1 MFSNPAAGCVLR
13 KGRQH
18 CLVLKPAVQRIDEA
32 EDLAEVVREYETQ
45 LAANRWGQGQGL
57 GGHHVHS
64 LLHGDRH
71 TPRFSAAK
79 WRRLKYRPC

>member
-1 MFSNPAAGCVLR
+1 MLR

-45 LAANRWGQGQGL
+45 LAANRWGRE
-57 GGHHVHS
+57 
-64 LLHGDRH
+64 GDGTAPERS
-71 TPRFSAAK
+71 PCAQPAAQASGTK
-79 WRRLKYRPC
+79 PVVAVKQNGSG